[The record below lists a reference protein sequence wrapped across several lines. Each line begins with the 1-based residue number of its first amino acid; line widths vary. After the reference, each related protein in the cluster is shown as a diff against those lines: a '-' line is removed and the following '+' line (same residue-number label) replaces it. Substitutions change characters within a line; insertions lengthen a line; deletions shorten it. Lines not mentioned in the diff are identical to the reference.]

1 MKMFLHTIKT
11 VPYPALLLTMAL
23 ALQMQPGLALPAGRR
38 VRTPEAQSPPWCSG
52 PYSLDREA
60 VANRVRNDSHYI
72 QVFTN
77 ILVDGHGRDQT
88 KKISNLEGWNA
99 CSAIAVTPPEIELST
114 ELQQIFNHTWKL
126 QHLNHMYRLL
136 VTMVKGS
143 TTAADRAKLD
153 MLNMLLVSLQG
164 QLEMY
169 LLAEQCSNEVAESA
183 VVYQLNTASLLSS
196 IGQGDCNTWSL
207 LGRVVYDINT
217 EAFEITNTFPN
228 KPPVSGVTAC
238 SEAISAL
245 NALPSGMRCTNCSS

>member
-1 MKMFLHTIKT
+1 MFLHIAKA

-23 ALQMQPGLALPAGRR
+23 ALRMQPGLALPAVQR

-52 PYSLDREA
+52 PYSLEKEA

-72 QVFTN
+72 RVFTN
-77 ILVDGHGRDQT
+77 ILVDGHGRDKT
-88 KKISNLEGWNA
+88 KKISNLGGWNA
-99 CSAIAVTPPEIELST
+99 CSAIAVTPPETELSAK
-114 ELQQIFNHTWKL
+114 LQQIFNHTWKL
-126 QHLNHMYRLL
+126 QHLNHMYRIL

-169 LLAEQCSNEVAESA
+169 LLAEQCSNEVVES
-183 VVYQLNTASLLSS
+183 VMLYQLNTTSLLSS
-196 IGQGDCNTWSL
+196 IGQGDCDTWSL
-207 LGRVVYDINT
+207 LGRVIQYINE
-217 EAFEITNTFPN
+217 EAFKIVKTFSN
-228 KPPVSGVTAC
+228 KSTASGVTAC

-245 NALPSGMRCTNCSS
+245 NALPSGMRCTDCTSS